1 MPLGEDLK
9 PPENLP
15 AWSLMRG
22 QNDGE
27 RWARNHAEMSDLIA
41 WADIS
46 DFEHYMGPMPFPYDN
61 QAAVQMYE
69 AAKSDATAH
78 GITFSHHHY
87 AGGFL
92 EAVYEECRS
101 RMGLGPPT

>member
-1 MPLGEDLK
+1 MSSGGDLK

-22 QNDGE
+22 KNDGE
-27 RWARNHAEMSDLIA
+27 QWARHHAEMGELIA

-61 QAAVQMYE
+61 EAAVRLYE
-69 AAKSDATAH
+69 AAKSDASAH
-78 GITFSHHHY
+78 GITFSHQHY

-92 EAVYEECRS
+92 EAVYEQCRI
-101 RMGLGPPT
+101 RLGLGPLP